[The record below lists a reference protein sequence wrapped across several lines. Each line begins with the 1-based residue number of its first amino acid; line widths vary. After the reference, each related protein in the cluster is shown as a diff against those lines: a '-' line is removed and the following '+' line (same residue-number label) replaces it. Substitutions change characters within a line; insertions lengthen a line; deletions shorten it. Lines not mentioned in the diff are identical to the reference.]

1 MHCSKNQGKNKD
13 NKIMKYLI
21 KKIIP
26 DPSKY
31 KEKAIFYIYTDI
43 KWLSEHYRL
52 TGDQSKKCT
61 GYENLHAKNSIV
73 LADRRTDGQPYISI
87 IE

>member
-43 KWLSEHYRL
+43 K
-52 TGDQSKKCT
+52 
-61 GYENLHAKNSIV
+61 
-73 LADRRTDGQPYISI
+73 
-87 IE
+87 